1 VIRATLID
9 RYVFREIFVSFLFC
23 FAVFLVTGLIAGFLP
38 LLQKGMESGL
48 GVTVILFQLL
58 IHALPGTLVTILP
71 LSLTIGILL
80 GLGRLAADNEIAAL
94 KSAGVSILR
103 LLPPVL
109 LLGLLGLGLALIC
122 TLYLIPRGISEGRRL
137 TQEALL
143 QRPDAGIEEHTFFD
157 SLKDVILYVDRIDPE
172 SATMEGVFIR
182 QSSDPEEIRTIIAKK
197 GKSQP
202 DPEGK
207 AFVLLLVNGTILQ
220 ENRQGEV
227 KIGTFEKYTFRYP
240 LKHASS
246 PGSESTFEELSISQI
261 RQRVKAL
268 MSKPPDRPDA
278 AAYQERVRRMARILV
293 IQRFIHPLACLAL
306 AIAAFPLGVINMGRS
321 RLNNV
326 SLGLVAIFVYYTLT
340 LATERAARS
349 GLAPPELVIPIPPVV
364 FMAAASY
371 LIRRARLE
379 SLPGLVIAARKAIL
393 QARGQMP

>member
-1 VIRATLID
+1 MIRPTLID

-38 LLQKGMESGL
+38 LLQKGMESDLGL
-48 GVTVILFQLL
+48 TVILFQLL

-71 LSLTIGILL
+71 LSLTLGILL

-94 KSAGVSILR
+94 KSAGISILR
-103 LLPPVL
+103 LFPPVL
-109 LLGLLGLGLALIC
+109 LLGLIGFGLALTC

-137 TQEALL
+137 AQEALL
-143 QRPDAGIEEHTFFD
+143 KRPDTGIEEHAFFD
-157 SLKDVILYVDRIDPE
+157 SLKDVILYVDRIDPA
-172 SATMEGVFIR
+172 SATMEGVFIK
-182 QSSDPEEIRTIIAKK
+182 QSSDPDELRTIIAKK

-207 AFVLLLVNGTILQ
+207 AFILHLLDGTILQ
-220 ENRQGEV
+220 ESKQGDV

-240 LKHASS
+240 LDHAGSL
-246 PGSESTFEELSISQI
+246 GSESTFEELSISQI
-261 RQRVKAL
+261 WQRVEAL
-268 MSKPPDRPDA
+268 MNKPPDRPDA
-278 AAYQERVRRMARILV
+278 AAFQEKAQRMARILV
-293 IQRFIHPLACLAL
+293 TQRFVHPLACLAL

-326 SLGLVAIFVYYTLT
+326 SLGLVAIFTYYTLT

-349 GLAPPELVIPIPPVV
+349 GLAPPELVMPIPPVV
-364 FMAAASY
+364 FMIAAGY
-371 LIRRARLE
+371 LIHRARLE
-379 SLPGLVIAARKAIL
+379 SLPGLVLAARRAIL

>member
-1 VIRATLID
+1 MIRATLID
-9 RYVFREIFVSFLFC
+9 RYVFREIFVSSLFC

-38 LLQKGMESGL
+38 LLQKGMESDLGL
-48 GVTVILFQLL
+48 TAVLFRLL
-58 IHALPGTLVTILP
+58 IYALPGTLVTILP
-71 LSLTIGILL
+71 LSVTIGILL

-94 KSAGVSILR
+94 KSAGISILR

-109 LLGLLGLGLALIC
+109 VLGLLGFGLALAC
-122 TLYLIPRGISEGRRL
+122 TLYLIPRGTSEVMRL
-137 TQEALL
+137 TREALL
-143 QRPDAGIEEHTFFD
+143 KRPDAGIEEHAFFD

-182 QSSDPEEIRTIIAKK
+182 ESSNPEELRTIIARK

-202 DPEGK
+202 DPDGK
-207 AFVLLLVNGTILQ
+207 AFILHLLDGTILQ
-220 ENRQGEV
+220 ESRQGDV

-240 LKHASS
+240 LEHAGSS
-246 PGSESTFEELSISQI
+246 EAESTFEELSISQI
-261 RQRVKAL
+261 RKRVEAVT
-268 MSKPPDRPDA
+268 SKPPDTPDA
-278 AAYQERVRRMARILV
+278 AAFQEKARRMARILV
-293 IQRFIHPLACLAL
+293 TQRFVHPLACLAL

-349 GLAPPELVIPIPPVV
+349 GLAPPELVMPIPPVV
-364 FMAAASY
+364 FMIAAGY
-371 LIRRARLE
+371 LIHRARME
-379 SLPGLVIAARKAIL
+379 SLPGLVLAVRRAIL